1 MASLNYTIDE
11 LWKILVETVHAMVMY
26 PHHKGYVRDVIL
38 SKNPNITPQ
47 ELAVRINMPLGE
59 SLVILNELKKNQQ
72 HEKNH
77 DENSDE

>member
-1 MASLNYTIDE
+1 MASRNYTTDE

-26 PHHKGYVRDVIL
+26 PHHKGYVRDAIL

-72 HEKNH
+72 NERNH
-77 DENSDE
+77 DENSDG